1 MPRLICLISALL
13 LAFTLPAH
21 AAFDDD
27 FTGATLRLDYRHA
40 GTSSEEHFAVDRIL
54 IEGSWPGSRRQLLDT
69 SNLGRYMVEVADL
82 QSHQVIYS
90 RGFAS
95 IYGEWE
101 TTGEARAG
109 TWRALAEAVRI
120 PEPKRAFELRLR
132 KRQADQSFREIWN
145 ITVDPASRFVD
156 RPPAPSGKVWAVLE
170 SGDPSIKVDLVILG
184 DGYAADEMEKFH
196 ADVKRLSGELFSEDP
211 FRKRKSDFN
220 VWAVDTPAAHHGIS
234 RPRAGVFR
242 VTPLGARYN
251 SFDSERYVLTLN
263 DTAWRDAAAAAPYEF
278 TLILVN
284 ERQYGGGGIY
294 NLYSTAAAD
303 SSYAP
308 YLVIHEFGHHFAGLG
323 DEYFTSS
330 VAYEDFTGG
339 QVEPWEPNI
348 TALADPAALKWK
360 DLVDTATPLPTPWE
374 KDAYEEHSVAI
385 QEKRAQMRA
394 AGAEE
399 SEMEKLFDEERAH
412 YTAWLAGQ
420 QYSGKVGAFE
430 GAMYE
435 SRGLYRPATDCIMF
449 TRDRVGFCRVC
460 SRAIERVIDMYTK

>member
-1 MPRLICLISALL
+1 
-13 LAFTLPAH
+13 
-21 AAFDDD
+21 
-27 FTGATLRLDYRHA
+27 
-40 GTSSEEHFAVDRIL
+40 
-54 IEGSWPGSRRQLLDT
+54 
-69 SNLGRYMVEVADL
+69 
-82 QSHQVIYS
+82 
-90 RGFAS
+90 
-95 IYGEWE
+95 
-101 TTGEARAG
+101 
-109 TWRALAEAVRI
+109 
-120 PEPKRAFELRLR
+120 
-132 KRQADQSFREIWN
+132 
-145 ITVDPASRFVD
+145 
-156 RPPAPSGKVWAVLE
+156 
-170 SGDPSIKVDLVILG
+170 
-184 DGYAADEMEKFH
+184 
-196 ADVKRLSGELFSEDP
+196 
-211 FRKRKSDFN
+211 
-220 VWAVDTPAAHHGIS
+220 
-234 RPRAGVFR
+234 

-385 QEKRAQMRA
+385 QERRAQMRA